1 MELAQEYKEKYPEM
15 LIYLEDLKQLILAH
29 INETEFEGNCFYHHQ
44 SIREYPELYNKQ
56 LNLFWCGK
64 QGTSNAPTSNVR
76 ICEIGFNAGHS
87 AMLMLL
93 SSSATT
99 FTIFDI
105 GHHKYTRPCINYI
118 ESVFPQTTFEYI
130 EGDSTQTMPNHMV
143 NRIQTYDLVHVDGGH
158 SEFCATSDMKHADL
172 LLKPGGI
179 MIVDDTDAPQINR
192 LVDIYLESGKYVEVD
207 VLKTFGYPH
216 RIIRKY

>member
-1 MELAQEYKEKYPEM
+1 MELAQEYAEKYPEM
-15 LIYLEDLKQLILAH
+15 LIYLEDLKQIILEH
-29 INETEFEGNCFYHHQ
+29 IHETEFEGNSFYHHQ

-64 QGTSNAPTSNVR
+64 QTPTR

-87 AMLMLL
+87 AMLLL
-93 SSSATT
+93 LASSATT

-105 GHHKYTRPCINYI
+105 GHHRYTQPCLNYI
-118 ESVFPQTTFEYI
+118 EHIFPQVAFEYI
-130 EGDSTQTMPNHMV
+130 VGDSTLTMPTQMEG
-143 NRIQTYDLVHVDGGH
+143 RQETYDLVHVDGGH
-158 SEFCATSDMKHADL
+158 SEFCATSDMKYADI

-179 MIVDDTDAPQINR
+179 MVVDDTDAPQING
-192 LVDIYLESGKYVEVD
+192 LVNLYLASGKYEVVD

-216 RIIRKY
+216 RVIRKI

>member
-1 MELAQEYKEKYPEM
+1 MELAQEYAEKYPEM
-15 LIYLEDLKQLILAH
+15 LIYLEDLKQIILEH
-29 INETEFEGNCFYHHQ
+29 IPETKFEGNSFYHHQ

-64 QGTSNAPTSNVR
+64 QVPSR

-87 AMLMLL
+87 AMLLL
-93 SSSATT
+93 LASSATT

-105 GHHKYTRPCINYI
+105 GHHLYTQSCLNYI
-118 ESVFPQTTFEYI
+118 EHIFPQVAFEYI
-130 EGDSTQTMPNHMV
+130 VGDSTQTMPTHMEG
-143 NRIQTYDLVHVDGGH
+143 RQETYDLVHVDGGH
-158 SEFCATSDMKHADL
+158 SEFCATSDMKHADI

-179 MIVDDTDAPQINR
+179 MVVDDTDAPQING
-192 LVDIYLESGKYVEVD
+192 LVNLYLASGKYEVVD

-216 RIIRKY
+216 RVIRKR

>member
-1 MELAQEYKEKYPEM
+1 MELAQEYAEKYPEM
-15 LIYLEDLKQLILAH
+15 VIYLEDLKQIILEH
-29 INETEFEGNCFYHHQ
+29 IPETKFEGNSFYHHQ

-64 QGTSNAPTSNVR
+64 QVPSR

-87 AMLMLL
+87 AMLLL
-93 SSSATT
+93 LASSATT

-105 GHHKYTRPCINYI
+105 GHHQYTQLCLNYI
-118 ESVFPQTTFEYI
+118 EHIFPQVAFEYI
-130 EGDSTQTMPNHMV
+130 VGDSTQTMPTQMEGRH
-143 NRIQTYDLVHVDGGH
+143 QTYDLVHVDGGH
-158 SEFCATSDMKHADL
+158 SEFCATSDMKHADI

-179 MIVDDTDAPQINR
+179 MVVDDTDAPQING
-192 LVDIYLESGKYVEVD
+192 LVNLYLASGKYEVVD

-216 RIIRKY
+216 RVIRKR

>member
-1 MELAQEYKEKYPEM
+1 MELAQEYAERYPEM
-15 LIYLEDLKQLILAH
+15 LIYLEDLKQIILEH
-29 INETEFEGNCFYHHQ
+29 IPETKFEGNSFYHHQ

-64 QGTSNAPTSNVR
+64 QAPSR

-87 AMLMLL
+87 AMLLL
-93 SSSATT
+93 LASSATT

-105 GHHKYTRPCINYI
+105 GHHQYTQPCLNYI
-118 ESVFPQTTFEYI
+118 EHIFPQVAFEYI
-130 EGDSTQTMPNHMV
+130 VGDSTLTMPTQMEGRH
-143 NRIQTYDLVHVDGGH
+143 QTYDLVHVDGGH
-158 SEFCATSDMKHADL
+158 SEFCATSDIKHADI

-179 MIVDDTDAPQINR
+179 MVVDDTDAPQING
-192 LVDIYLESGKYVEVD
+192 LVESYLASRKYEVVN

-216 RIIRKY
+216 RVIRKR

>member
-15 LIYLEDLKQLILAH
+15 LIYLEDLKQIILEH

-64 QGTSNAPTSNVR
+64 QGTSNVR

-118 ESVFPQTTFEYI
+118 ESAFPQTTFEYI